1 MRSLAC
7 LLGAVMFLPSS
18 WVAAQEERYEL
29 GRRLRQMEAAW
40 ERQEQEAARRKALE
54 FLQPLTRQF
63 FAFRY
68 AEAARSLDRATFAL
82 QSPRDPS
89 PARQW
94 AAALQ
99 ITPQKRLLDDT
110 QTELTVTV
118 QPFYKPAVPLPGNAR
133 LRLWLTEK
141 TVVSVPIDAWPLTVR
156 VPLPPLGE
164 QDGLDRRLYVL
175 LDAQD
180 NLQPASVG
188 ISQIARLTQRLDK
201 LAQSLENRPAEL
213 AIETATIRTRLAT
226 FRATLRGE
234 VPITDFPF
242 ALWLENAELMAQRQ
256 PFFTPQRHGQ
266 FWLSIPTASGPA
278 TPCRLFVPK
287 GLQPDRPVPLVV
299 ALHGAGVDENMFFE
313 SYGSG
318 QIVRECQQRGWLLLA
333 PRSGLLGAPP
343 VLPLIDTLAQRY
355 PIDRQRIFLVGH
367 SMGAA
372 QATSLALSQPEAF
385 AAVAALGA
393 APRLSDPQRLRSL
406 PFFLGV
412 GSQDD
417 LAIAGARALHKKL
430 APAQLPHYR
439 FREYP
444 NLEHLTIVREALP
457 DVFAFFDTIAQ
468 PKKTP
473 APPSDN

>member
-1 MRSLAC
+1 MRILASFAC
-7 LLGAVMFLPSS
+7 ALLLLPLPPLS
-18 WVAAQEERYEL
+18 AQEERYEL

-40 ERQEQEAARRKALE
+40 ERQEQEAARQRALE

-63 FAFRY
+63 FAFRF
-68 AEAARSLDRATFAL
+68 AEAARALDQATFAL
-82 QSPRDPS
+82 QSPREPS
-89 PARQW
+89 AARQW

-99 ITPQKRLLDDT
+99 ITPQKRILDDT
-110 QTELTVTV
+110 QTELVVTV
-118 QPFYKPAVPLPGNAR
+118 QPFYKPAVPLPANVR
-133 LRLWLTEK
+133 LRLWFTEK
-141 TVVSVPIDAWPLTVR
+141 NVVSVPIDAWPLTVR
-156 VPLPPLGE
+156 VPLPPLAE
-164 QDGLDRRLYVL
+164 HDGLDRRLYVL

-180 NLQPASVG
+180 NLQPSTIG
-188 ISQIARLTQRLDK
+188 ISQIARLSDRLDR
-201 LAQSLENRPAEL
+201 LAQALDKRPAEL
-213 AIETATIRTRLAT
+213 AIETATLRARLAT

-242 ALWLENAELMAQRQ
+242 AEWLHNAERMAQPQ

-287 GLQPDRPVPLVV
+287 GLKPDRPVPLVI

-313 SYGSG
+313 SYGAG
-318 QIVRECQQRGWLLLA
+318 QIVRECQERGWLLLA
-333 PRSGLLGAPP
+333 PRAGLLAAAPVP
-343 VLPLIDTLAQRY
+343 QLIDTLAQRY

-372 QATSLALSQPEAF
+372 QATTLALRQPEAF

-393 APRLSDPQRLRSL
+393 APRLSDPQALRPI

-412 GSQDD
+412 GTKDD
-417 LAIAGARALHKKL
+417 LAITGARALHKKL
-430 APAQLPHYR
+430 AAAQLPYYR

-444 NLEHLTIVREALP
+444 HREHLTIVREALP
-457 DVFAFFDTIAQ
+457 EVFAFFDTIARE
-468 PKKTP
+468 KK
-473 APPSDN
+473 PPLPQH